1 MKRHETGVF
10 FRAVSRD
17 FVDRAFVLNERIGTH
32 LETERFPANVIVDLF
47 HLQGLSSEC
56 SSSAQL

>member
-1 MKRHETGVF
+1 MKQGL

-17 FVDRAFVLNERIGTH
+17 FVDRAFVFYERIGIH
-32 LETERFPANVIVDLF
+32 LETEPYPVNVIVDLF